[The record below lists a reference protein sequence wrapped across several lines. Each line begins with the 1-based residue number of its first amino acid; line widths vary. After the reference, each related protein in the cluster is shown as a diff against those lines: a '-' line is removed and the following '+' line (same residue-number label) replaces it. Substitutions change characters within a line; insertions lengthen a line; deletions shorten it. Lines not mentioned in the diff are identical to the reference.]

1 MAVQLGII
9 IVIIMNSCSADLVK
23 VDDVRLCEEDL
34 R

>member
-9 IVIIMNSCSADLVK
+9 IIIMNSCSADLVK